1 LSIGRVP
8 REAVGRAAREIPGSN
23 PGGPISLLLDIR
35 PARANVARAEA
46 NARPAST
53 SQADG
58 GLSAMVN
65 ENR

>member
-1 LSIGRVP
+1 
-8 REAVGRAAREIPGSN
+8 
-23 PGGPISLLLDIR
+23 
-35 PARANVARAEA
+35 VARAEA